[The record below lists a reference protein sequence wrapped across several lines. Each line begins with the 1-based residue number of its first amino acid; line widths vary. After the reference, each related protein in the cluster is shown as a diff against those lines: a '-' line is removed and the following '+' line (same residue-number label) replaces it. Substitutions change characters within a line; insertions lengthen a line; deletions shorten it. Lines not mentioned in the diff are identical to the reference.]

1 MEEVEKMYKGLK
13 KFIECTDLEEAE
25 KIESKITTSWD
36 KIKRDKTRN
45 LEALRVENLVKKY
58 ENESPDKMEE
68 YKALKRVFFSDIG
81 MGRAIRTEKITLKIV
96 DPGIRL
102 GITDLTFECG
112 FQGNVLFDVPIEYK
126 PLQNIQKKWLYSFQ
140 EDKCKEEFFK
150 KLFCQQFESYNC
162 PDISTYTHFP
172 LWITGNYKEY
182 ENVDAYKIDH
192 DEEPGSGSC
201 CDLLGLIISDEGF
214 WPIREFE
221 DGNWIC
227 NKGFEFMDLYMKIW
241 NSVHEKV
248 QDTEVTSELQPSV
261 LRF

>member
-1 MEEVEKMYKGLK
+1 MYEGLK

-45 LEALRVENLVKKY
+45 LEAPRVKDLVTKY
-58 ENESPDKMEE
+58 ENESPDEMEE
-68 YKALKRVFFSDIG
+68 YKALKSVFFSDTR
-81 MGRAIRTEKITLKIV
+81 MGRNIRTEKTTLEIV

-102 GITDLTFECG
+102 GIKGLRFHCG
-112 FQGNVLFDVPIEYK
+112 FQGNVLFDVPHKYK
-126 PLQNIQKKWLYSFQ
+126 SLQDIQKKWLHSFQ
-140 EDKCKEEFFK
+140 EDRCKEKFFK
-150 KLFCQQFESYNC
+150 KLFCQQFEYHNR

-172 LWITGNYKEY
+172 LWIRGKYKEY

-192 DEEPGSGSC
+192 DKELRSNSN

-227 NKGFEFMDLYMKIW
+227 KKGFEFMDLYMKIW
-241 NSVHEKV
+241 NSVYGKV
-248 QDTEVTSELQPSV
+248 QDTEVSTSELQPSV